1 MDQFESVA
9 IDDRT
14 AAPTE
19 SALGLVAGVTSPVS
33 PFAGGGLVM
42 EAAATAVRAPT
53 PSSWLASPFAEGLA
67 GPSEPGEQEFVEAI
81 LGELEDEA
89 FDEALEAL
97 VDEVAA
103 RHVTATTSWSSDR
116 EAPNLAE
123 AEAEAWIGRLA
134 DQADQLFSHLEV
146 EFAERM
152 ADSVTDEEIAAALG
166 PFGSEN
172 VVDSASEQFLK
183 SLVDKAR
190 RAAGVVAGAAKRG
203 LSALGRMLPLG
214 RLFGLLRRLVRPL
227 LTRVLRTALNRLP
240 ATLRG
245 PASELARRLAGRVG
259 QTTTTATTATAATAA
274 ATAATAAATADASAA
289 DPSAQDPAASAGS
302 ELAAEFDRL
311 AAEAI
316 AAPND
321 AVVDQLEAEATDH
334 LTEAD
339 IDVVSELDTARAR
352 LATQLAEAD
361 PGQPPVAEVE
371 QFIPAVMAALPLVR
385 MGIRV
390 AGRDK
395 VVRFLAD
402 RLANLIKGHI
412 GAQAARTLAPPVA
425 DIGLRLLSLESETPE
440 GLGAEA
446 LVSVVE
452 DTVREVAS
460 LPPASL
466 EEPLRVEAE
475 LQEAFA
481 DAAARYLPRERLRPD
496 LPTFE
501 TSDVSGE
508 SGVWVLM
515 PRAARPCFRYRKYS
529 RVYRVPIRRAQAR
542 AIVLSDEDTLE
553 QRLLDAGVNR
563 WPVEAEVHVYEAVP
577 GTHLGHIAAFEAE
590 VEAEADDRTGGSDA
604 SRLATDEF
612 EELTPATAA
621 LLLGEAGLGHRV
633 AGPTRSR
640 GLPPGRRLF
649 RIVIPG
655 TRVRRRRRRFLVRL
669 DVGGPKPVLRVHLR
683 LGEREAY
690 VVAERLA
697 AKAHAQVVAMVR
709 ALLGPFMQR
718 RLAIRLVRQARRTGA
733 PLPHERAQALAAHLA
748 ETMIATVAKQLSAA
762 GAAAALANAAR
773 DPASGLTLTFAYQF
787 ADRAAIAAGK
797 PDEPTLTIRPGFQR
811 D

>member
-9 IDDRT
+9 TDDRT

-19 SALGLVAGVTSPVS
+19 SALGLVAGVTSPAT
-33 PFAGGGLVM
+33 PFAGGGLVT
-42 EAAATAVRAPT
+42 EAAATAVPAPT

-67 GPSEPGEQEFVEAI
+67 GPSEPGEQEYAEAI

-116 EAPNLAE
+116 EAPSLAE

-134 DQADQLFSHLEV
+134 DQADRLLSHLEV

-152 ADSVTDEEIAAALG
+152 ADAVSDEEIAAALG

-190 RAAGVVAGAAKRG
+190 RAAGVVARAAKRG
-203 LSALGRMLPLG
+203 LSTLGRMLPLG

-240 ATLRG
+240 ASLRG

-259 QTTTTATTATAATAA
+259 QTTTTTTAA
-274 ATAATAAATADASAA
+274 AADASTA
-289 DPSAQDPAASAGS
+289 DSSAPDPAASAGS
-302 ELAAEFDRL
+302 ELAAEFDRHV
-311 AAEAI
+311 ADAI

-321 AVVDQLEAEATDH
+321 AVVDQLVAEAEATDH

-339 IDVVSELDTARAR
+339 IDVVSEVDAARAR
-352 LATQLAEAD
+352 LAAQLAEAD
-361 PGQPPVAEVE
+361 PGQPPTAEVE

-425 DIGLRLLSLESETPE
+425 DIGLRLLSLEGETPE

-466 EEPLRVEAE
+466 EEPLRIEAE

-508 SGVWVLM
+508 GGVWVLM
-515 PRAARPCFRYRKYS
+515 PRAARPRFRYRKYS
-529 RVYRVPIRRAQAR
+529 RVYRVPIRRPQAR

-590 VEAEADDRTGGSDA
+590 VEAEADDRTGGSGA

-612 EELTPATAA
+612 EELTPETAG

-633 AGPTRSR
+633 AGPMRSR

-669 DVGGPKPVLRVHLR
+669 DVGAPKPVLRVHLR
-683 LGEREAY
+683 LGEREAH

-709 ALLGPFMQR
+709 AQLGPFMQR
-718 RLAIRLVRQARRTGA
+718 RLAMRLVRHARRAGA
-733 PLPHERAQALAAHLA
+733 PLSHERAQALAANLA
-748 ETMIATVAKQLSAA
+748 ETMIATIARQLPAA
-762 GAAAALANAAR
+762 GVAAALANAAR

-797 PDEPTLTIRPGFQR
+797 ADEPTLTIRPGFQR